1 MVVDRNGK
9 WSKLNYSS
17 VFVHFIAFSSRFL
30 KFFTS
35 DELSFG
41 NLCGEPENCDKD
53 RDRWRANRP
62 SKLNLFDVRL
72 KLFSFFKLVGV
83 KILNSDSCEKSLT
96 LVLKNEINFFK
107 HTLKS
112 YRVFSY
118 ALGYFLFQFQDFFV
132 LPEI

>member
-1 MVVDRNGK
+1 MNFIRNDISSIRNGGRQEWK
-9 WSKLNYSS
+9 GSKLNYSS
-17 VFVHFIAFSSRFL
+17 LFVHFIAFSSRFL
-30 KFFTS
+30 KFFAS

-83 KILNSDSCEKSLT
+83 KILNIDNCEKSQT
-96 LVLKNEINFFK
+96 LVNL
-107 HTLKS
+107 L
-112 YRVFSY
+112 
-118 ALGYFLFQFQDFFV
+118 
-132 LPEI
+132 